1 VSTQTTET
9 TTTAKASNGKIAPG
23 PRGLPVVGN
32 LLELQRKDPFRILVD
47 NWRAYGDVV
56 RFKMGPITQHLF
68 VQPDHVKHILVNNK
82 ANYWKGIGMA
92 KLKLMLGQGLFTSEG
107 ELWQRQRRLMQ
118 PPFTAK
124 GVTRYAEDMTAE
136 TEAMLTRWHPSGE
149 AISRMAAGMTNAA
162 GAMLDTWQP
171 GQTIDIS
178 AEMLRLALN
187 VISKTMLGINVE
199 EYAVDTA
206 QAFTYALEFIVGRTV
221 TILDVPLFIP
231 TPDNRRFKAALHT
244 LDTLIYR
251 IIEERRAHADGQPDL
266 LTALLNAKDEETGQ
280 GMSRQQLHDEVMTI
294 FFAGHETTAL
304 SLTWLWVLLSAHP
317 EAEAKLRAELDAVLG
332 GRTPTLADVPNL
344 KYTRRV
350 IDEAMRLYPPAA
362 IFVRDAIHDDDIGGY
377 HVPAKS
383 MMVLSPFLT
392 QRHPE
397 FWENPEAFEPERFD
411 PERAEKRHHYAYFPF
426 GGGQRTCIGNHFT
439 LLENTLVVATV
450 AQRYRLALA
459 PGQSIEPKFL
469 GTLRPARHV
478 QMILHPR

>member
-1 VSTQTTET
+1 MTET
-9 TTTAKASNGKIAPG
+9 KPAVKPSTGQTAPG
-23 PRGLPVVGN
+23 PRGVPFVGN

-56 RFKMGPITQHLF
+56 RFKMGPITQHLV

-82 ANYWKGIGMA
+82 ANYCKGIGMA
-92 KLKLMLGQGLFTSEG
+92 KLKLMLGRGLFTSEG

-124 GVTRYAEDMTAE
+124 GVTQYADDMTAE
-136 TEAMLTRWHPSGE
+136 AEAMLTRWHPGRE
-149 AISRMAAGMTNAA
+149 DIQQMAVGMTDAAGTMMDAWRPGAA
-162 GAMLDTWQP
+162 
-171 GQTIDIS
+171 IDVS

-187 VISKTMLGINVE
+187 VIGKTMLGINVE

-221 TILDVPLFIP
+221 TIVDVPLFVP
-231 TPDNRRFKAALHT
+231 TPENRRFKAALHT

-251 IIEERRAHADGQPDL
+251 IIEERRAQTDGQADL
-266 LTALLNAKDEETGQ
+266 LTMLINARDGETGQ
-280 GMSRQQLHDEVMTI
+280 GMSRQQLRDEVMTI

-304 SLTWLWVLLSAHP
+304 SLTWLWYLLSQHS
-317 EAEAKLRAELDAVLG
+317 EAEAKVHAELEAVLG

-344 KYTRRV
+344 KYTRMV
-350 IDEAMRLYPPAA
+350 IDEALRLYPPAA
-362 IFVRDAIHDDDIGGY
+362 IFVRDAIQDDEIGGY
-377 HVPAKS
+377 HIPAGS

-397 FWENPEAFEPERFD
+397 FWEKPETFEPERFD
-411 PERAEKRHHYAYFPF
+411 PARAEKRHHYAYFPF

-459 PGQSIEPKFL
+459 PGQSVEPKFL
-469 GTLRPARHV
+469 GTLRPARRV